1 MSVPDYELAGD
12 RITLTHDEGH
22 DTIHFSEHGAGR
34 VCGSCTLCCKLLPIP
49 GAPLHKPANTR
60 CQHQRSGKGCTI
72 YASRPTPCRVFA
84 CRWLADAECAGM
96 KRPDRSHY
104 VVDINPDYVEAVY
117 EDGTRFKVGVIQVWV
132 DPAYRLAYRAPE
144 LRAYMLRMATD
155 HRLATIIRYSSTEA
169 FTVFPP
175 PLASDGQWH
184 EESGTVLSRTAEEA
198 EILQRYQVGL
208 AEERP

>member
-1 MSVPDYELAGD
+1 MREPVELAGD
-12 RITLTHDEGH
+12 RITLTHDGDH
-22 DTIHFSEHGAGR
+22 DTIHFSDKGTGR
-34 VCGSCTLCCKLLPIP
+34 VCGDCQLCCKLLPVP

-60 CQHQRSGKGCTI
+60 CQHQRTGKGCGI
-72 YASRPTPCRVFA
+72 YATRPTACRVFA

-104 VVDINPDYVEAVY
+104 VVDINPDYVEAV
-117 EDGTRFKVGVIQVWV
+117 DNATGQRTKIGVIQVWV
-132 DPAYRLAYRAPE
+132 DPHYRDAYRAPE
-144 LRAYMLRMATD
+144 LRRYMLHIAERYRMAT
-155 HRLATIIRYSSTEA
+155 IVRYSSTEA

-184 EESGTVLSRTAEEA
+184 EEGGTVLARTPDER
-198 EILQRYQVGL
+198 EILARYKVGL